1 MMTIHNLK
9 FQGVWN
15 IDDMMQVTGLPGY
28 LFTSDKLEAYQ
39 AGNYLKGG
47 LVYADWI
54 TTVSAN
60 MPMRSSIRFMVKA

>member
-1 MMTIHNLK
+1 MKAVMTIHNLK

-39 AGNYLKGG
+39 A
-47 LVYADWI
+47 
-54 TTVSAN
+54 
-60 MPMRSSIRFMVKA
+60 R